1 MANLILGIATSH
13 TPMLTLPAELW
24 ASYAQNDQRNR
35 ELAFPPQGH
44 VMSYDEGLK
53 SVTPEISARFRGT
66 EPYRA
71 QAEACQRA
79 LDELSATLRAVNPD
93 VTVIIGDDQDEWFFE
108 DNMPALSVF
117 WGDTAP
123 LIPRQMPPG
132 TRDAA
137 VIEAIRR
144 GYGDVP
150 MDVPVAS
157 AFGRYLIEY
166 LCEHDFDV
174 AHMRYVKQPYGGR
187 IARRYPTRHGE
198 LDYVRETPPRDQGL
212 PHAFSFIVKRLFDN
226 NPRPILP
233 VFQNTCY
240 HPNQPTP
247 RRAFATGEA
256 IAAALAEWKEPAA
269 VAVVASGGLSHFV
282 VDGNLDR
289 PLPNALQQRDGAG
302 LGAIQPAQ
310 LLSPA

>member
-1 MANLILGIATSH
+1 
-13 TPMLTLPAELW
+13 
-24 ASYAQNDQRNR
+24 
-35 ELAFPPQGH
+35 
-44 VMSYDEGLK
+44 
-53 SVTPEISARFRGT
+53 
-66 EPYRA
+66 
-71 QAEACQRA
+71 
-79 LDELSATLRAVNPD
+79 
-93 VTVIIGDDQDEWFFE
+93 
-108 DNMPALSVF
+108 MPALSVF

-150 MDVPVAS
+150 MDVPIAS
-157 AFGRYLIEY
+157 TFGRYLIEY

-174 AHMRYVKQPYGGR
+174 AHMRYVKQPYGGS
-187 IARRYPTRHGE
+187 IARRYPTRQGE
-198 LDYVRETPPRDQGL
+198 LNYVRETPPRDQGL

-256 IAAALAEWKEPAA
+256 IAAAIAEWKEPAS
-269 VAVVASGGLSHFV
+269 VAVIASGGLSHFV
-282 VDGNLDR
+282 VDENLDR
-289 PLPNALQQRDGAG
+289 TLAQRARSSATPRAARDSAHAALLGRVRGAQLDRARRRHAEDRLEDGAARLRAG
-302 LGAIQPAQ
+302 LPHAGWHRRRLGVRALALVGRYALKVDMTFWWPS
-310 LLSPA
+310 LSASISSR